1 MALLPFLVAGLG
13 QGAVYALSGLGVV
26 VLYRAAG
33 VVNFAFGALAALGAM
48 TAWQLIQTGWSPLL
62 GWSASIVVATACSVA
77 YGITVAPRLSHRDPS
92 VRAIGTLG
100 FALVVLGLVN
110 FWWGEIPRRF
120 ELPSDRLYLVIAGVR
135 VTYTRLYALL
145 AAVLATASISVLMV
159 ATPVG
164 LWMRALA
171 DSRQVSVLSGVPVF
185 LADTTAWA
193 ISGILAG
200 ISGIFLAN
208 LVRLQ
213 PSFLTFLVIPAVATA
228 LFGGLKSLPRTLLAG
243 LLLGVSEAG
252 LAVNTNIA
260 PFRTALPYV
269 VALLFI
275 AGSQVL
281 GRGTRAHE

>member
-1 MALLPFLVAGLG
+1 
-13 QGAVYALSGLGVV
+13 
-26 VLYRAAG
+26 
-33 VVNFAFGALAALGAM
+33 
-48 TAWQLIQTGWSPLL
+48 
-62 GWSASIVVATACSVA
+62 
-77 YGITVAPRLSHRDPS
+77 
-92 VRAIGTLG
+92 
-100 FALVVLGLVN
+100 
-110 FWWGEIPRRF
+110 
-120 ELPSDRLYLVIAGVR
+120 
-135 VTYTRLYALL
+135 
-145 AAVLATASISVLMV
+145 
-159 ATPVG
+159 
-164 LWMRALA
+164 MRALA

-185 LADTTAWA
+185 LADTAAWA

-252 LAVNTNIA
+252 LAVNTDIA
-260 PFRTALPYV
+260 PFRTAMCYV

-275 AGSQVL
+275 AVSQVL